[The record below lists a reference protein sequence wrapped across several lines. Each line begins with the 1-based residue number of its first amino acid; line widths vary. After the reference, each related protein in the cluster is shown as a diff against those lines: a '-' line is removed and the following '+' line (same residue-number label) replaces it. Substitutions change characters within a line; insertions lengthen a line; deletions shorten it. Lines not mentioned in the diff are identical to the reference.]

1 MKYSTENKHKN
12 NVKEEKR
19 AKKFKDDFSNQ
30 DNELFLTL
38 DRERYQLVSWRKK
51 WILYSN
57 VWVEM
62 NRRYYYDKL
71 DKKYVYLLDR
81 HLGIEKYQHFL
92 DDDKQTMFEM
102 IAINKMTFNQVRKA
116 FRNHISTA
124 TIQYLIKSQIPNIVT
139 YSITNPQLFKFIYID
154 IDDTY
159 LCLRIN
165 NKGVKYKFRVI
176 HFYQYYDEINNKF
189 INEIKMVIVTKC
201 NVLEVDD
208 KSLTLKQINAVIAK
222 NYGDRCN
229 FKVYVSSDGAR
240 DLKAI
245 AERLN
250 ATHALDRFHVISW
263 VEHTFK
269 TEQLKQINW
278 LLNNSANKHSYK
290 INLKK
295 QILELVFTGKIDEAI
310 SKLTNLKKKYPFSV
324 HKINGLIK
332 YLNNNKESIMTWQ
345 DSNYYGSF
353 TETFCQQ
360 LVKSYFGNVGRCFS
374 KITFIKM
381 LQANCMVVF

>member
-1 MKYSTENKHKN
+1 MTKTIDKKTNKEIENEKDPIKKMMLQEDFDWYLTYDKN
-12 NVKEEKR
+12 RYDYVLR
-19 AKKFKDDFSNQ
+19 
-30 DNELFLTL
+30 
-38 DRERYQLVSWRKK
+38 RERQFMYEKHSINIK
-51 WILYSN
+51 
-57 VWVEM
+57 
-62 NRRYYYDKL
+62 RRCYYDKL
-71 DKKYVYLLDR
+71 NNEYVYPLDES
-81 HLGIEKYQHFL
+81 LKIEKYQHISNK
-92 DDDKQTMFEM
+92 DKQAVLEM
-102 IAINKMTFNQVRKA
+102 VAINKMTFNQVKA
-116 FRNHISTA
+116 AFENHISTA
-124 TIQYLIKSQIPNIVT
+124 TIHNLIKSQIPNIVT

-165 NKGVKYKFRVI
+165 NKGVKYKFKVI

-201 NVLEVDD
+201 NALEIDD

-229 FKVYVSSDGAR
+229 FKVFVSSDGAR

-250 ATHALDRFHVISW
+250 ATHALDRFHALSW
-263 VEHTFK
+263 IEHTFK

-290 INLKK
+290 INLKN
-295 QILELVFTGKIDEAI
+295 QILELVLAGKIDEAI
-310 SKLTNLKKKYPFSV
+310 CKLTSLKEKYPFCV
-324 HKINGLIK
+324 HQINGLIK
-332 YLNNNKESIMTWQ
+332 YLNHNKESIMTWQ
-345 DSNYYGSF
+345 DPNYYGSF
-353 TETFCQQ
+353 TETYCQQ
-360 LVKSYFGNVGRCFS
+360 LVKSYFGNLGRCFS

>member
-1 MKYSTENKHKN
+1 MIKIIDKKTNKEIEN
-12 NVKEEKR
+12 EKDP
-19 AKKFKDDFSNQ
+19 KKKMLLQEDF
-30 DNELFLTL
+30 DWYLTYDKKRYDYVL
-38 DRERYQLVSWRKK
+38 RRERKFMYEKHLICIK
-51 WILYSN
+51 
-57 VWVEM
+57 
-62 NRRYYYDKL
+62 RRCYYDRL
-71 DKKYVYLLDR
+71 NNEYVYPLDES
-81 HLGIEKYQHFL
+81 LKIEKYQHISNK
-92 DDDKQTMFEM
+92 DKQAVVEM
-102 IAINKMTFNQVRKA
+102 VAIKKMTFNQVKA
-116 FRNHISTA
+116 AFENHISTA
-124 TIQYLIKSQIPNIVT
+124 TIHNLIKSQIPNIIT

-165 NKGVKYKFRVI
+165 NKGVKYKFKVI
-176 HFYQYYDEINNKF
+176 HFYQDYDTLNKKF
-189 INEIKMVIVTKC
+189 INEIKMLIVTKC
-201 NVLEVDD
+201 NALEIDD
-208 KSLTLKQINAVIAK
+208 KSLTLKQINAVIAQ

-250 ATHALDRFHVISW
+250 ATHALDRFHALSW
-263 VEHTFK
+263 IEHTFK

-278 LLNNSANKHSYK
+278 LLNNSANKHSHK

-295 QILELVFTGKIDEAI
+295 QILELVLAGKIDEAI
-310 SKLTNLKKKYPFSV
+310 CKLTNLKEKYPFSV
-324 HKINGLIK
+324 HQINALIR
-332 YLNNNKESIMTWQ
+332 YLSHNKESIMTWQ
-345 DSNYYGSF
+345 DPNYYGSF
-353 TETFCQQ
+353 TETYCQE

>member
-1 MKYSTENKHKN
+1 MAKIIDKKTNKEIENEKDPLKKMMLQEDFDWYLTYDKN
-12 NVKEEKR
+12 RYDYVLK
-19 AKKFKDDFSNQ
+19 
-30 DNELFLTL
+30 
-38 DRERYQLVSWRKK
+38 RERQFMYDKH
-51 WILYSN
+51 WIN
-57 VWVEM
+57 IK
-62 NRRYYYDKL
+62 RRCYYDKL
-71 DKKYVYLLDR
+71 NNEYVYPLDES
-81 HLGIEKYQHFL
+81 LKIEKYQHISNK
-92 DDDKQTMFEM
+92 DKQSVLEM
-102 IAINKMTFNQVRKA
+102 VAINKMTFNQVKA
-116 FRNHISTA
+116 AFENHISTA
-124 TIQYLIKSQIPNIVT
+124 TIQHLIKSQIPNIVT

-201 NVLEVDD
+201 NALEVDD
-208 KSLTLKQINAVIAK
+208 KSLTLKQINAVITK

-229 FKVYVSSDGAR
+229 FKVFVSSDGAR

-250 ATHALDRFHVISW
+250 AMHALDKFHAIGW
-263 VEHTFK
+263 IEHTFK
-269 TEQLKQINW
+269 TEQLKQIHW
-278 LLNNSANKHSYK
+278 VLNNSSNKHSYK
-290 INLKK
+290 INLKG
-295 QILELVFTGKIDEAI
+295 QILELVLAGKIDEAI
-310 SKLTNLKKKYPFSV
+310 CKLTNLKEKYPFAV
-324 HKINGLIK
+324 HQINGLIR
-332 YLNNNKESIMTWQ
+332 YLDHNKESIMTWQ
-345 DSNYYGSF
+345 DPNYYGSF
-353 TETFCQQ
+353 TETYCQQ